1 MLEGFTN
8 ILRTLNPS
16 EVYSQKP
23 PYGPPDEYPVLSDS
37 ELKNLQESITGITVG
52 NRSAYTYMK
61 MVDTDLS
68 PKQVRLPR
76 PHHLVGNS
84 IWSIDGSSK
93 TLDYTAFHLML
104 SRSALVEYQYTS
116 NPQPIHHEINLFDCG
131 AVCVVDGNIFSDKMA
146 LFGNTTKG
154 KKERKDFSWISVV
167 DSSDDPVIV
176 SYDPNALDKKPSMH
190 AMGWCNKFMQTLELL
205 AHFKIP
211 EERKGVVIRDGPIF
225 PIYASNVDIQ
235 KSLEFS
241 LKWKNKMLICSSK
254 RISESTLF
262 LEYLMNP
269 KSEAALNYYFEHQQ
283 VTKSTIGKLPADYLL
298 LQKILK
304 PGQRT
309 PFLEVF
315 PHNQKEILEKNSDLI
330 PICTY
335 YMRRRKPHTIVRL
348 EFPKKYLS
356 TEFRSELDFAISCV
370 AWQHELGTKVP
381 HVQEFADR
389 QCQLQSES
397 QILRKVTASRLS
409 QEGLETLEVYE

>member
-37 ELKNLQESITGITVG
+37 ELKKLQESITGITVG

-116 NPQPIHHEINLFDCG
+116 DPQPIHHEIKLYDCG

-154 KKERKDFSWISVV
+154 KKERKDFSWISIV
-167 DSSDDPVIV
+167 DSPEDPVIV

-211 EERKGVVIRDGPIF
+211 QERKGVVIRDGPIF

-241 LKWKNKMLICSSK
+241 LKWQNKMLICSSK

-262 LEYLMNP
+262 LEYLLNP
-269 KSEAALNYYFEHQQ
+269 KSEAALDYYFEHQQ

-315 PHNQKEILEKNSDLI
+315 PHNQKEILEKNRDLI

-356 TEFRSELDFAISCV
+356 PELRPELDFAISCV

-389 QCQLQSES
+389 QCQLQSEA

>member
-1 MLEGFTN
+1 MLDGFSN
-8 ILRTLNPS
+8 ILKTLNPS
-16 EVYSQKP
+16 EVYSNKP
-23 PYGPPDEYPVLSDS
+23 PHGPSDEYPVLADS
-37 ELKNLQESITGITVG
+37 ELKKLQESMTGISLG
-52 NRSAYTYMK
+52 NHSAYTYMK
-61 MVDTDLS
+61 MVDKDLS
-68 PKQVRLPR
+68 PKTVRLPS
-76 PHHLVGNS
+76 PHHLFGKS

-104 SRSALVEYQYTS
+104 ARSALVEYQYTQE
-116 NPQPIHHEINLFDCG
+116 PKPIQHEISTYDCG
-131 AVCVVDGNIFSDKMA
+131 AVCVVDGNVFSDKLH
-146 LFGNTTKG
+146 LFSKSTKG
-154 KKERKDFSWISVV
+154 RKDRQDFSWI
-167 DSSDDPVIV
+167 PVLNTSTEPIIV
-176 SYDPNALDKKPSMH
+176 SYDSNALDKKPSMH

-205 AHFKIP
+205 AHYKIP
-211 EERKGVVIRDGPIF
+211 KDREGIVIRDGPIF

-241 LKWKNKMLICSSK
+241 LKWKNKLLICSSK

-262 LEYLMNP
+262 LEYLLNP
-269 KSEAALNYYFEHQQ
+269 SSEGALNFYFENQG
-283 VTKSTIGKLPADYLL
+283 VTKSVLGKLPADYLL

-315 PHNQKEILEKNSDLI
+315 PHNQKSILKNNPDLI
-330 PICTY
+330 PISTY
-335 YMRRRKPHTIVRL
+335 YMRRRSPHTIIRL

-356 TEFRSELDFAISCV
+356 NELKSELDFAISCV

-389 QCQLQSES
+389 QCQLKPEAA
-397 QILRKVTASRLS
+397 ILRKVTASRLA